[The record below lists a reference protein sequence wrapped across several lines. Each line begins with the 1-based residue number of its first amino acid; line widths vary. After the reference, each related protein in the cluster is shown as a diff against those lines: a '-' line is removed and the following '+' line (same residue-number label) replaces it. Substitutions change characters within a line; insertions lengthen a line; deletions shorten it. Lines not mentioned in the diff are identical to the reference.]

1 MTILVLNSGSSS
13 IKYKLFDKDT
23 MKELYSGI
31 AEEVESHTEAVN
43 KILYDLKNDGIIP
56 SSDDIF
62 CVGHRVVHGGEIFT
76 EATLVDEDV
85 MNKIDEL
92 SALAP
97 LHNPAHLAGMRAV
110 KDVLGDI
117 DQVIVCDTAF
127 HQTMPAKASM
137 YPIPH
142 KYYEEYAIKKYGFH
156 GTSHEYVSKKAAEEL
171 GLDINK
177 SNFITMHLGNGAS
190 ICCIKNGTSQDTTMG
205 FTPLEGLMMGTRCG
219 DIDPSVV
226 TFLQEKLKLSPSEVN
241 TILNKESGFKG
252 ITGTSDLREVFAMAE
267 AGNEDAAHA
276 IDLFTHRIIKCVGA
290 YMMTLGHVDAI
301 VFTGGIGENAQ
312 KIRDIITTK
321 TDKFNL
327 KSLVIQTNEELA
339 IAEQAKA
346 LLA

>member
-23 MKELYSGI
+23 MEELYSGI
-31 AEEVESHTEAVN
+31 AEEVKSHTEAIN
-43 KILYDLKNDGIIP
+43 KILNDLKSDGIIP
-56 SSDDIF
+56 SADDIF

-76 EATLVDEDV
+76 KATLVDEDV
-85 MNKIDEL
+85 INKVDEL

-97 LHNPAHLAGMRAV
+97 LHNPAHIAGIRAV
-110 KDVLGDI
+110 QEVLGDTK
-117 DQVIVCDTAF
+117 QVIVCDTAF

-156 GTSHEYVSKKAAEEL
+156 GTSHEYVSKKAAEQL
-171 GLDINK
+171 GLEHSK

-190 ICCIKNGTSQDTTMG
+190 VCCIKNGTSQDTTMG

-219 DIDPSVV
+219 DIDPTVV
-226 TFLQEKLKLSPSEVN
+226 TFLQEKENLTPNEVN
-241 TILNKESGFKG
+241 TLLNKESGFKG

-267 AGNEDAAHA
+267 SGNEDAEHA
-276 IDLFTHRIIKCVGA
+276 IELFTHRIIKYVGA

-312 KIRDIITTK
+312 KIRDIITAK

-339 IAEQAKA
+339 IAEQSKA
-346 LLA
+346 LLV